1 MRWGLGVLSGV
12 FAIAALLL
20 WGCGSEGDGVSC
32 GPGTVRVGD
41 TCVADSTGGGGSMT
55 GGDAS
60 VGDPGGGGGGGP
72 GGGGPSG
79 GGGGGGSTVADAGGF
94 STEPPVDGGGG
105 GGFAGPMGCDSASGE
120 CDEWANG
127 ILAGL
132 RTRQSDAGCTD
143 MLVEDERV
151 DVVAERHASYQAS
164 VDRLDS
170 SSPDGDLFMQ
180 VADEGVRFMDAA
192 AAFSVTR
199 LGAEDVL
206 TRWDANPSVA
216 PLLRRCGYMTGVG
229 VETGASG
236 ATYVSLLMVKL

>member
-1 MRWGLGVLSGV
+1 MRWGLGFLVGLAATMVLL
-12 FAIAALLL
+12 A
-20 WGCGSEGDGVSC
+20 WGCGGDGDGVSC

-41 TCVADSTGGGGSMT
+41 TCVADESGGGSTM

-60 VGDPGGGGGGGP
+60 VGDPGGGGGSGGAPP
-72 GGGGPSG
+72 GGGGS
-79 GGGGGGSTVADAGGF
+79 GGGGSTVADAGGF

-105 GGFAGPMGCDSASGE
+105 GGFAGPAGCDSAAGE
-120 CDEWANG
+120 CDTWETG
-127 ILAGL
+127 ILDGL
-132 RTRQSDAGCTD
+132 RTRQAAAGCAD
-143 MLVEDERV
+143 MLVEDARV
-151 DVVAERHASYQAS
+151 DAVAERHATHQAT

-206 TRWDANPSVA
+206 SRWDANPSVA

-229 VETGASG
+229 FETGASG
-236 ATYVSLLMVKL
+236 ASYATLLMVKL

>member
-1 MRWGLGVLSGV
+1 MRWGLGALTGL
-12 FAIAALLL
+12 AATLALLA
-20 WGCGSEGDGVSC
+20 WGCGGDGDGVSC

-41 TCVADSTGGGGSMT
+41 TCVADSSSGGGGSMMD
-55 GGDAS
+55 GDAS

-72 GGGGPSG
+72 PGGGGS
-79 GGGGGGSTVADAGGF
+79 GGGGSTAPDAGGF

-105 GGFAGPMGCDSASGE
+105 FAGPAGCDAAGGE
-120 CDEWANG
+120 CDAWETG
-127 ILAGL
+127 ILDGL
-132 RTRQSDAGCTD
+132 RTRQAAAGCAD
-143 MLVEDERV
+143 MLVEEPRV
-151 DVVAERHASYQAS
+151 DTVAERHATHQAT

-192 AAFSVTR
+192 AAFSATR

-236 ATYVSLLMVKL
+236 VSYVSLLMVKL